1 MWVIRQRAI
10 TALLA
15 LPAIYTWVARKCAL
29 FLAGIPRGRMV
40 SSDDLQL
47 QLLLLAL
54 LEAESRHGHE
64 LIKALQTHSNG
75 IYSPSPG
82 MVYPAL
88 TCLEELEYIS
98 AEQEGNR
105 KRYSVSAEGHK
116 FLTERRER
124 ADRIFERLKEIGSK
138 MDSVRRAFS
147 GESVAKKVAEKS
159 EDETDR
165 YGWHRDLGE
174 ARRALKHML
183 VQMMARR

>member
-1 MWVIRQRAI
+1 
-10 TALLA
+10 
-15 LPAIYTWVARKCAL
+15 
-29 FLAGIPRGRMV
+29 MV

-47 QLLLLAL
+47 QRLLLAL

-75 IYSPSPG
+75 FYSPSPG

-88 TCLEELEYIS
+88 TYLEALDYIT
-98 AEQEGNR
+98 AEHEGNH
-105 KRYSVSAEGHK
+105 KRYSVSVVGHK
-116 FLTERRER
+116 FLAERRDR

-147 GESVAKKVAEKS
+147 GESVDINAAEKS